1 MDLNECSDLV
11 IEITGAGGY
20 NTELNISSKC
30 LQKVN
35 FLFRDC
41 QSWELSVNNS

>member
-11 IEITGAGGY
+11 IEITGPGGY
-20 NTELNISSKC
+20 NTELNISSEC

-35 FLFRDC
+35 FFVQR
-41 QSWELSVNNS
+41 LSKVGVIYK